1 MLQKENY
8 INTLIHTSLKMMDG
22 VGVGFEDAS
31 AHLGRDEDTSLMG
44 RVLHFKIVTLKYD
57 EVFSQILTSSALQ
70 FCTRTSQL
78 ALHQSD
84 KQMFPPEVLIA

>member
-31 AHLGRDEDTSLMG
+31 AHLERDEDTSLMG
-44 RVLHFKIVTLKYD
+44 RVLHYKIVTLKYD
-57 EVFSQILTSSALQ
+57 KKLEVFSQILTSSAL
-70 FCTRTSQL
+70 
-78 ALHQSD
+78 
-84 KQMFPPEVLIA
+84 